1 MLKTSESSSR
11 PRELARGKDSVR
23 EKLRAKIRQRIHNPQ
38 FEEGDENVNTLN
50 REKAPRT
57 QQERRKTAPVQN
69 DKVGVLCV
77 RFRLYM
83 HVLFFSRPY
92 LNCAQPV
99 HVYVEKNSPLEL
111 MIFSQHICN
120 LFPRITPVSF
130 RHLCAFF
137 VFNAI

>member
-83 HVLFFSRPY
+83 HVLFFSALFKLCPAGTCICR
-92 LNCAQPV
+92 
-99 HVYVEKNSPLEL
+99 EK
-111 MIFSQHICN
+111 
-120 LFPRITPVSF
+120 
-130 RHLCAFF
+130 
-137 VFNAI
+137 